1 MKRALVISGLTVVV
15 FAIGYIAGLRTER
28 TRPVPAPPAPLMAEF
43 TGKAST
49 GPAIATAA
57 KPSGP
62 QAASARSPQNRAQLV
77 AEIERLRPQIDSY
90 RQRLDQIDAEFDG
103 QLAAI
108 LTPEQRIHYASGQK
122 RRAQRMAKGFAEVAA
137 GVTPLTDDEI
147 DQLRQ
152 RSLSGVLWMV
162 APTMKHDSLV
172 KDLKLDAEQQI
183 KARELLKQRREKFLA
198 IVDSTPPPSI
208 LLSRLAPAVQRIAAD
223 PAKDTQ
229 ARR

>member
-1 MKRALVISGLTVVV
+1 
-15 FAIGYIAGLRTER
+15 
-28 TRPVPAPPAPLMAEF
+28 
-43 TGKAST
+43 
-49 GPAIATAA
+49 
-57 KPSGP
+57 
-62 QAASARSPQNRAQLV
+62 LV

-108 LTPEQRIHYASGQK
+108 LTPEQRTHYATGQK
-122 RRAQRMAKGFAEVAA
+122 RRAQRMAKGLAEVAA

-172 KDLKLDAEQQI
+172 KDLKLDAEQQT

-208 LLSRLAPAVQRIAAD
+208 LLSRLAPAVQRLGATT
-223 PAKDTQ
+223 AKDQ
-229 ARR
+229 PVGR

>member
-1 MKRALVISGLTVVV
+1 MKRPLVISGLTVVV

-43 TGKAST
+43 TGKAAT

-108 LTPEQRIHYASGQK
+108 LTPEQRTHYATGQK
-122 RRAQRMAKGFAEVAA
+122 RRAQRMAKGLAEVAA

-172 KDLKLDAEQQI
+172 KELKLDAEQQT

-208 LLSRLAPAVQRIAAD
+208 LLSRLAPAVQRLGATT
-223 PAKDTQ
+223 AKDQ
-229 ARR
+229 PVGR

>member
-1 MKRALVISGLTVVV
+1 MKRALVISGLTAVV
-15 FAIGYIAGLRTER
+15 FAVGYIAGLRTER
-28 TRPVPAPPAPLMAEF
+28 TRPVPAPPATLMGEF
-43 TGKAST
+43 TSKATTVPSV
-49 GPAIATAA
+49 AAAA
-57 KPSGP
+57 KPSGT
-62 QAASARSPQNRAQLV
+62 QAAPARSPQNRAQLV

-103 QLAAI
+103 QLAAT
-108 LTPEQRIHYASGQK
+108 LTPEQRTHYAAGQK
-122 RRAQRMAKGFAEVAA
+122 RRAERMAKGLAEVAT
-137 GVTPLTDDEI
+137 GVKPLTDDEI

-172 KDLKLDAEQQI
+172 KELKLDAEQQT

-208 LLSRLAPAVQRIAAD
+208 LLSRLAPAVQRLAT
-223 PAKDTQ
+223 PQPKDKPVG
-229 ARR
+229 R

>member
-1 MKRALVISGLTVVV
+1 MKRPLVISGLTVVV

-28 TRPVPAPPAPLMAEF
+28 SRPVPAPPTTLMGEF
-43 TGKAST
+43 TSKAVT
-49 GPAIATAA
+49 VPATATAA
-57 KPSGP
+57 KPNGP

-108 LTPEQRIHYASGQK
+108 LTPEQRTHYAAGQK
-122 RRAQRMAKGFAEVAA
+122 RRAERMAKGLAEVAG
-137 GVTPLTDDEI
+137 GVKPLTDDEI

-172 KDLKLDAEQQI
+172 KDLKLDAEQQT

-208 LLSRLAPAVQRIAAD
+208 LLSRLAPAVQRLGAAT
-223 PAKDTQ
+223 AKDKPVG
-229 ARR
+229 R

>member
-62 QAASARSPQNRAQLV
+62 QAASSRSPQNRAQLV

-108 LTPEQRIHYASGQK
+108 LTPEQRTHYTTGQK

-172 KDLKLDAEQQI
+172 KDLKLDAEQQT

>member
-1 MKRALVISGLTVVV
+1 
-15 FAIGYIAGLRTER
+15 
-28 TRPVPAPPAPLMAEF
+28 
-43 TGKAST
+43 
-49 GPAIATAA
+49 
-57 KPSGP
+57 
-62 QAASARSPQNRAQLV
+62 
-77 AEIERLRPQIDSY
+77 
-90 RQRLDQIDAEFDG
+90 
-103 QLAAI
+103 
-108 LTPEQRIHYASGQK
+108 
-122 RRAQRMAKGFAEVAA
+122 
-137 GVTPLTDDEI
+137 
-147 DQLRQ
+147 
-152 RSLSGVLWMV
+152 MV

>member
-28 TRPVPAPPAPLMAEF
+28 TRPVPAPPATLMGEF
-43 TGKAST
+43 TSKAAT
-49 GPAIATAA
+49 VPATATAA

-62 QAASARSPQNRAQLV
+62 QAAPARSPQNRAQLV

-103 QLAAI
+103 QLAAM
-108 LTPEQRIHYASGQK
+108 LTSEQRTHYAAGQK
-122 RRAQRMAKGFAEVAA
+122 RRAERMAKGLAEVAT
-137 GVTPLTDDEI
+137 GVKPLTDDEI

-172 KDLKLDAEQQI
+172 KELKLDAEQQT

-208 LLSRLAPAVQRIAAD
+208 LLSRLAPAVQRLAT
-223 PAKDTQ
+223 PQPKDKPVG
-229 ARR
+229 R

>member
-1 MKRALVISGLTVVV
+1 
-15 FAIGYIAGLRTER
+15 
-28 TRPVPAPPAPLMAEF
+28 MAEF
-43 TGKAST
+43 TGKAAT

-62 QAASARSPQNRAQLV
+62 QAASARSSQNRAQLV

-108 LTPEQRIHYASGQK
+108 LTPEQRTHYATGQK
-122 RRAQRMAKGFAEVAA
+122 RRAQRMAKGLAEVAA

-172 KDLKLDAEQQI
+172 KELKLDAEQQT

-208 LLSRLAPAVQRIAAD
+208 LLSRLAPAVQRLGATT
-223 PAKDTQ
+223 AKDQ
-229 ARR
+229 PVGR